1 MSIHRRSMG
10 MNMDVHFE
18 YHGNTFVWD
27 KGKARSNL
35 HKHGVAF
42 EEAAAAFFDPLFVL
56 VDASRNEESRDAL
69 IGFDA
74 GSRLLY
80 VVHVV
85 IEARSEEHTSETPV
99 TNAQL
104 VCRLLL
110 EKKNNNQTIHETS
123 ATT

>member
-1 MSIHRRSMG
+1 
-10 MNMDVHFE
+10 MDVHFE

-56 VDASRNEESRDAL
+56 VDASRHEESRDAL

-80 VVHVV
+80 VVHVGIDAEV
-85 IEARSEEHTSETPV
+85 LR
-99 TNAQL
+99 L
-104 VCRLLL
+104 V
-110 EKKNNNQTIHETS
+110 S
-123 ATT
+123 AGDRWSVDEGKSGSVRVSTGGGGIYQK